1 MKVLPITFDGGKYSV
16 FRVLVGKTPV
26 GAFHYVGTPDDK
38 PWQLTLEFPGIKKG
52 PFMVANQHAA
62 EVIVKDAVFALIS
75 ILVESAIS
83 KP

>member
-38 PWQLTLEFPGIKKG
+38 PWQLTLNLAGIKPG
-52 PFMVANQHAA
+52 PYFFANEHAA
-62 EVIVKDAVFALIS
+62 REFIRKAVFQSIQALIEDEHE
-75 ILVESAIS
+75 IV
-83 KP
+83 